1 VAFSLAVG
9 VLSTAIATAFAW
21 TTVRMRIAGARIR
34 ETLVLGSLFVPAFVT
49 AVGWVWPAAPDTGLI
64 NRALQSAGVPGRLQP
79 DILTTGGMIFVLVTH
94 QVPYAYLFVSA
105 AVRRIDSRT
114 EEASLLCGRGSL
126 YTTLRISLPLLRASP
141 LSSMPFIA
149 ILALGEFSV
158 PQILGQQGAFHPLSV
173 TVHRALYGEFQ
184 DYSYA
189 AAAATELRVVA
200 LAGLW
205 LCSRTIR
212 HGERFVSVS
221 GRGLQ
226 YTVTRS
232 SRPAAAAVW
241 AATVLH
247 SLVAF
252 LIPLG
257 AMVLMALSACLPPSL
272 KDLGL
277 SFSSMRDAFATDE
290 VRQATEIRRLITPL
304 THRRPAPVEHVLHW
318 STWRRRR
325 QHHARIS
332 HYKQRGHSP

>member
-21 TTVRMRIAGARIR
+21 TTVRTRIAGARIR
-34 ETLVLGSLFVPAFVT
+34 ETLGLGSLFVPAFVT

-141 LSSMPFIA
+141 LSSMPF
-149 ILALGEFSV
+149 
-158 PQILGQQGAFHPLSV
+158 
-173 TVHRALYGEFQ
+173 
-184 DYSYA
+184 
-189 AAAATELRVVA
+189 
-200 LAGLW
+200 
-205 LCSRTIR
+205 
-212 HGERFVSVS
+212 
-221 GRGLQ
+221 
-226 YTVTRS
+226 
-232 SRPAAAAVW
+232 
-241 AATVLH
+241 
-247 SLVAF
+247 
-252 LIPLG
+252 
-257 AMVLMALSACLPPSL
+257 
-272 KDLGL
+272 
-277 SFSSMRDAFATDE
+277 
-290 VRQATEIRRLITPL
+290 